1 MQNMDKHI
9 LPSIEQFAA
18 YLDGNLSE
26 SEMKQMSELV
36 ERNPLL
42 NQLFD
47 ANTIVD
53 DTIARYTDADIQLPQ
68 EIANLDF
75 ELPGIE
81 KNENLMAVDDR
92 FEEKDNLYQ
101 QEDSLSEE
109 QLFDEIIDEMELE
122 TEDVGDLENL
132 NIDFGDDEL
141 AADILDI

>member
-1 MQNMDKHI
+1 MDKHI

-53 DTIARYTDADIQLPQ
+53 DTIARFTDADIQLPQ

-92 FEEKDNLYQ
+92 FEEKDDLYQ

-132 NIDFGDDEL
+132 NIDFGDDDL

>member
-1 MQNMDKHI
+1 MDKHI